1 VVALLDLAVPKMSE
15 VSSRKS
21 GDKRAVSTYRLYRD
35 TMQRLVEIAEYR
47 EMTVAELCEPL
58 LASFADAEYK
68 SMLRAKLAAEE
79 ERQKQM
85 TESQKKRGKPLS

>member
-1 VVALLDLAVPKMSE
+1 
-15 VSSRKS
+15 
-21 GDKRAVSTYRLYRD
+21 
-35 TMQRLVEIAEYR
+35 
-47 EMTVAELCEPL
+47 MTVAELCEPL